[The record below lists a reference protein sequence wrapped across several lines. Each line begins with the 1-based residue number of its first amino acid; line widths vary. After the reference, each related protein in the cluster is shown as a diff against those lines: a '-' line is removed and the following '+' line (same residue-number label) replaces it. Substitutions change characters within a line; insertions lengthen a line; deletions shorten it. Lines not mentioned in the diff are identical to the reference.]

1 MILVI
6 DRKVVGRTTAN
17 AKGRFSATI
26 TPPGTGI
33 GQFKVTASCGSR
45 TFDVL
50 LAVVSTSKLSSPEA
64 STAVFGV
71 FVLLGIVL
79 LRGLF
84 GGSGTR
90 RRRKRPGTPDNL
102 GEN

>member
-1 MILVI
+1 M
-6 DRKVVGRTTAN
+6 
-17 AKGRFSATI
+17 
-26 TPPGTGI
+26 
-33 GQFKVTASCGSR
+33 TASCGPR

-71 FVLLGIVL
+71 FVLLGILL

-84 GGSGTR
+84 GGGGSR